1 MAPVL
6 SVKFFRTDSGREPVR
21 DWLKNDLTP
30 EDRRAIGA
38 DIKTAQFGW
47 PIGMP
52 VVRKIETSL
61 WEVRSRIKDGIAR
74 TFFTVVGSEMVLLH
88 GFVKKS
94 QQTPRA
100 ELQTARNR
108 LRELSNE

>member
-1 MAPVL
+1 MIPVL
-6 SVKFFRTDSGREPVR
+6 TVKFFRTDSGREPVR
-21 DWLKNDLTP
+21 DWLKNDLSA
-30 EDRRAIGA
+30 EDRRAIGT

-52 VVRKIETSL
+52 VVRKIEPNL

-74 TFFTVVGSEMVLLH
+74 TFFTVFGSDMILLH

-94 QQTPRA
+94 QQTPRI
-100 ELQTARNR
+100 ELQTARDR
-108 LRELSNE
+108 LKEFGK